1 MTAAVCI
8 PWRDSGEPQRR
19 AAFDLVRARWE
30 HAGYPVHVGDSPAP
44 TMNRSI
50 ARNDAASRAI
60 ADGAEVL
67 IFCDADT
74 APRDL
79 AQVHLAVAHAGAGGW
94 AWTDIYWA
102 MERGWWP
109 ETIYETWPVP
119 ADEEWKYR
127 YTESPGGIRVV
138 PAAAFEH
145 VGGWDPAF
153 KGWGYEDDAFGY
165 AISSVCGPGAR
176 LVDVIH
182 LWHPTPR
189 ASRFGQP
196 HYKRNRKRAE
206 QYRQAA
212 TLGTDAVRRLRGV
225 S

>member
-8 PWRDSGEPQRR
+8 PWRDSGEAERR
-19 AAFDLVRARWE
+19 AAFDLVKARWE
-30 HAGYPVHVGDSPAP
+30 HHGYPVCVGDSPTP
-44 TMNRSI
+44 SMNRSI
-50 ARNDAASRAI
+50 ARNAVAAQ
-60 ADGAEVL
+60 ADAEVL

-102 MERGWWP
+102 MVRGWWP
-109 ETIYETWPVP
+109 ETIHETWPVP

-127 YTESPGGIRVV
+127 YTESPGGMQIVSRGT
-138 PAAAFEH
+138 FEQI
-145 VGGWDPAF
+145 GGWDPAF
-153 KGWGYEDDAFGY
+153 RGWGYEDDAFGY
-165 AISSVCGPGAR
+165 AMTAVCGPGAR
-176 LVDVIH
+176 LVDVVH

-189 ASRFGQP
+189 QSRFGQP

-206 QYRQAA
+206 QYRTAA
-212 TLGTDAVRRLRGV
+212 AQGVDAVRALRGV
-225 S
+225 A